1 VYCAEIISFAKKS
14 SNFIPHITLQLNK
27 LSMEKMEMDY
37 NSQRKKLPLP
47 EYGRNIQNMVNY
59 LFTIEDKEKRNRSA
73 QVVIDVMGNLYPYLR
88 DVAEF
93 KHKLWDHLAIMSDFK
108 LDIDYPYNPQTP
120 DILAEKPKIVPYA
133 KNNIKY
139 KHYGF
144 IMESL
149 IKKTTEFEGEEKEF
163 LVELLANHM
172 KKSYLAW
179 NKDGVD
185 DDKIFQDLRELSR
198 GKLNISKEEI
208 QLVDMKSISTVSK
221 PKKKKFKKK

>member
-1 VYCAEIISFAKKS
+1 
-14 SNFIPHITLQLNK
+14 
-27 LSMEKMEMDY
+27 MEMDY

-47 EYGRNIQNMVNY
+47 EYGRNIQNMVDY

-73 QVVIDVMGNLYPYLR
+73 QAVIDVMGNLYPVLR

-108 LDIDYPYNPQTP
+108 LDIDYPYNPPTP
-120 DILAEKPKIVPYA
+120 DILTEKPNRVPYSD
-133 KNNIKY
+133 NNIRY

-149 IKKTTEFEGEEKEF
+149 IKKTTELEGEERDV
-163 LVELLANHM
+163 LIELLANHM
-172 KKSYLAW
+172 KKSYVAW

-185 DDKIFQDLRELSR
+185 DEKIFQDLKELSR
-198 GKLNISKEEI
+198 GRLNIKKDEI
-208 QLVDMKSISTVSK
+208 QLVDAKAFLPPK
-221 PKKKKFKKK
+221 QKKKKFKKK

>member
-1 VYCAEIISFAKKS
+1 
-14 SNFIPHITLQLNK
+14 
-27 LSMEKMEMDY
+27 MEMNY
-37 NSQRKKLPLP
+37 NTQRKKLPLP
-47 EYGRNIQNMVNY
+47 EYGRNIQNMVDY
-59 LFTIEDKEKRNRSA
+59 LFTVEDRDKRNRSA

-93 KHKLWDHLAIMSDFK
+93 KHKLWDHLAIMTDFK
-108 LDIDYPYNPQTP
+108 LDIDYPYNPPTP
-120 DILAEKPKIVPYA
+120 DILTEKPNIVPYPQT
-133 KNNIKY
+133 KIRY
-139 KHYGF
+139 KQMLFRSG
-144 IMESL
+144 ER
-149 IKKTTEFEGEEKEF
+149 IKKTAEMEGEEKEI

-185 DDKIFQDLRELSR
+185 DEKIFLDLKELSR

-208 QLVDMKSISTVSK
+208 QLVDAKSITTVTK